1 MLVAGRDDDAC
12 VVGAGLRAAQERC
25 PPLVASTI
33 RLRVDR
39 GEITESAALV
49 AAVRAV
55 AGVSDEQ
62 SVEWLVRRTMTTGG
76 LLRRPRL
83 TPTSPGRLPARNVLA
98 ARGGSDSRATPAPR
112 LARARTSATVASAA

>member
-1 MLVAGRDDDAC
+1 M
-12 VVGAGLRAAQERC
+12 
-25 PPLVASTI
+25 
-33 RLRVDR
+33 
-39 GEITESAALV
+39 

-83 TPTSPGRLPARNVLA
+83 TPTSPEMLAALNVLA
-98 ARGGSDSRATPAPR
+98 ARWGSDSRATPALE
-112 LARARTSATVASAA
+112 LARSSTSATVRAAVRGERLTMRTEAIK

>member
-1 MLVAGRDDDAC
+1 MLVPVRDADAC
-12 VVGAGLRAAQERC
+12 VVGAGLQAAQERC

-62 SVEWLVRRTMTTGG
+62 SVEWLVRRTMTPGG

-83 TPTSPGRLPARNVLA
+83 TPTSPEMLAALNVLA
-98 ARGGSDSRATPAPR
+98 ARGGRDLRATPAPA
-112 LARARTSATVASAA
+112 LARSHPSAPG